1 MNAFPPMPH
10 RILALLDGHHADHFI
25 AMLGT
30 LLATATSFLLMLAD
44 GAPTPAN
51 DEIKLLLMP
60 LIAALVA
67 TTGAYLLS
75 PKEDTRKLAGRSIYS
90 VAIGTALPVSIGFV
104 SDYGRQMAGHPVALF
119 LAGIIATTIVFIVIR
134 PIIDKLFARSGAIAD
149 VAIDAAQN
157 AAHLPAHY
165 KRDMPDTEP
174 PTNP

>member
-1 MNAFPPMPH
+1 MPH
-10 RILALLDGHHADHFI
+10 RLLALLDGHHADHFI
-25 AMLGT
+25 AMFGT

-44 GAPTPAN
+44 GANTPAN

-60 LIAALVA
+60 LIGALVA

-90 VAIGTALPVSIGFV
+90 VAIGTAFPVTVGFI
-104 SDYGRQMAGHPVALF
+104 SDYGKSMAGHPVALF
-119 LAGIIATTIVFIVIR
+119 LVGIIATTVVFVVIR

-149 VAIDAAQN
+149 ATLDTAQN

-165 KRDMPDTEP
+165 KRDLPDNEP
-174 PTNP
+174 PSAP